1 MLDIHPNATPK
12 IHPGTREIL
21 PEDPMEMQGYE
32 VSGDPGLMLRLLV
45 EEYARI
51 GWGTADIMSLA
62 RDPNYQSFHG
72 LLRFFGEQELGR
84 RVSEAISRCG
94 VIRVTHV
101 EQPLEPTPNN
111 LVQIDLT

>member
-1 MLDIHPNATPK
+1 MNPPPTNATPK

-21 PEDPMEMQGYE
+21 PEDPLEMQGFE

-51 GWGTADIMSLA
+51 GWGTTDIMRLA

-72 LLRFFGEQELGR
+72 LLQCFGEEELTR

-94 VIRVTHV
+94 VIRVTQQ
-101 EQPLEPTPNN
+101 EKPLESSPTD